1 MPKPKYTPEKGH
13 TQKKL
18 RIFSAYLDRYLTI
31 LLPQKYVGRVDV
43 YDMFA
48 GQGMYQGDAG
58 SAMLALETIKKHR
71 ARQGKN
77 VRLHLNENNPEHFQ
91 KLCEHIGAGTSDS
104 SNWASCSQQDAND
117 AIAEKLGNVPQ
128 NSHKLFYLDPFGY
141 SQIKK
146 PTLDAI
152 VRKPGAECLLF
163 VPVSNIVRFIRKGA
177 EAKEQ
182 LPTIAKFIE
191 EYGINIRQHSNAE
204 WQDWGGIIRTAFIKT
219 YGQAFR
225 SPYIGIATLKTA
237 RANYYALYFFSK
249 HPKGMEQFTEI
260 VNRVKEDEE
269 PQLNLFV
276 PDNREVLQY
285 LSDSEKGRTNNDI
298 YDWLLRQSWAIKNA
312 RACLYEMEKSGK
324 ITVQAKTGKRKSGDF
339 YLSYKRSRE
348 SPKIVVKLNRDGN

>member
-1 MPKPKYTPEKGH
+1 MSKPKYTPEKGH

-31 LLPQKYVGRVDV
+31 LLPQPYVERVDV

-117 AIAEKLGNVPQ
+117 AIAEELRNVPQ
-128 NSHKLFYLDPFGY
+128 NSLFYLDPFGY

-152 VRKPGAECLLF
+152 VQKPGAECLLF

-177 EAKEQ
+177 EAKDQ
-182 LPTIAKFIE
+182 LRSIAKFIE
-191 EYGINIRQHSNAE
+191 EYGINIRQHSKAE
-204 WQDWGGIIRTAFIKT
+204 WRDWGGIIRAAFIKT
-219 YGQAFR
+219 YSQNPR
-225 SPYIGIATLKTA
+225 PPYIGIATLETTG
-237 RANYYALYFFSK
+237 ANYYALYFFGK
-249 HPKGMEQFTEI
+249 HPKGMEQFTEV

-269 PQLNLFV
+269 PQLDLFV
-276 PDNREVLQY
+276 PENKEVRQY
-285 LSDSEKGRTNNDI
+285 LSDSEKGRTNNDL
-298 YDWLLRQSWAIKNA
+298 YDWMLRQGWATKTA
-312 RACLYEMEKSGK
+312 RACLHEMEKNGE
-324 ITVQAKTGKRKSGDF
+324 ITVHAKTGKRKSGDF
-339 YLSYKRSRE
+339 YLSYKRFRE
-348 SPKIVVKLNRDGN
+348 SPKIVVKSNRDGN